1 MEHGASE
8 IADNEKIE
16 NLKNLGIITDEN
28 IQQFY
33 MWKQAEL
40 DEESLNSIKLKDDEF
55 FLVNYE
61 TEEVIY
67 SEGYTDE
74 DGNTYYQL
82 SQTLDL

>member
-16 NLKNLGIITDEN
+16 NLKKLGIITDEN
-28 IQQFY
+28 VKQFY

>member
-55 FLVNYE
+55 FLVNYD

-74 DGNTYYQL
+74 DGNIYYQL

>member
-55 FLVNYE
+55 FLVNYD